1 MKKIAFFNAK
11 GGTGKTT
18 VCFNYGFYLANKN
31 NKKVLFMD
39 FDPQANLVYSF
50 GKGNSSSSG
59 CNLDSMIINYLKG
72 NKINLKDYIV
82 KISDNISLIPSSNN
96 ISLVDDY
103 LTDFL
108 IGKSVDDGKKYKSL
122 ERNLLIKNMLFDILK
137 PWEFDYLLIDCAP
150 SFSVLS
156 TSALI
161 YAENILVVL
170 KAEPYSFIDIDYLN
184 KIINNLNKK
193 YFTKIKI
200 AGVII
205 NAFEKRK
212 TISKTLTEE
221 IRNKFGSQ
229 MKIFDQK
236 IKFLSLYQRSIANNC
251 KPVFDTF
258 PESEASKNI
267 LKLFGEIDDISFK
280 LINS

>member
-18 VCFNYGFYLANKN
+18 VCFNYGFYLADKN

-59 CNLDSMIINYLKG
+59 HNLDSMIVNYLKG
-72 NKINLKDYIV
+72 RKINLNDYI
-82 KISDNISLIPSSNN
+82 IRINDNISLIPSSNN
-96 ISLVDDY
+96 ISLIDEY

-108 IGKSVDDGKKYKSL
+108 IEKSVEDGKKYKSS
-122 ERNLLIKNMLFDILK
+122 ERNLLIKNMLLDIMK

-150 SFSVLS
+150 SFSLLS
-156 TSALI
+156 TAALI

-170 KAEPYSFIDIDYLN
+170 KPEPYSFVDIDYLN
-184 KIINNLNKK
+184 KIISNLNKK

-200 AGVII
+200 AGIII

-212 TISKTLTEE
+212 TISKTVTEE
-221 IRNKFGSQ
+221 IRNKYGSQ
-229 MKIFDQK
+229 IKIFNQK
-236 IKFLSLYQRSIANNC
+236 LKFLSFYQSSITNNR
-251 KPVFDTF
+251 KPVFDSF
-258 PESEASKNI
+258 PESEASKSI
-267 LKLFGEIDDISFK
+267 LKLFGEIDDISFNM
-280 LINS
+280 IN

>member
-18 VCFNYGFYLANKN
+18 ICFNYGFYLANKN

-50 GKGNSSSSG
+50 GKGNLSSSG
-59 CNLDSMIINYLKG
+59 HNLDSMIINYLKG
-72 NKINLKDYIV
+72 NKINLNDYII

-108 IGKSVDDGKKYKSL
+108 IEKSVDDATKYKSL
-122 ERNLLIKNMLFDILK
+122 ERNLLIKNMLLDILK

-170 KAEPYSFIDIDYLN
+170 KAEPYSFVDIDYLN
-184 KIINNLNKK
+184 RIINNLNKK
-193 YFTKIKI
+193 YSAEIKI
-200 AGVII
+200 AGIII
-205 NAFEKRK
+205 NAFEKQK
-212 TISKTLTEE
+212 TISRKVIEE
-221 IRNKFGSQ
+221 ISNKFGGQ
-229 MKIFDQK
+229 MKIFNQK
-236 IKFLSLYQRSIANNC
+236 IKFLSLYQNSISNNC
-251 KPVFDTF
+251 KPVFDIF
-258 PESEASKNI
+258 PKSEAAVSI
-267 LKLFGEIDDISFK
+267 LKLFGEIDDISFN
-280 LINS
+280 LIN

>member
-18 VCFNYGFYLANKN
+18 VCFNYGFYLADKN

-50 GKGNSSSSG
+50 GRGNSSSSG
-59 CNLDSMIINYLKG
+59 HNLDSMIVNYLKG
-72 NKINLKDYIV
+72 GKINLNDYIV
-82 KISDNISLIPSSNN
+82 KINDNISLIPSSNN
-96 ISLVDDY
+96 ISLVDEY

-108 IGKSVDDGKKYKSL
+108 IEKSVEDGKKYKSS
-122 ERNLLIKNMLFDILK
+122 ERNLLIKNMLLDIIK

-150 SFSVLS
+150 SFSLLS
-156 TSALI
+156 TAALI

-170 KAEPYSFIDIDYLN
+170 KAEPYSFVDIDYLN
-184 KIINNLNKK
+184 KIINNLNRK

-200 AGVII
+200 TGVII

-212 TISKTLTEE
+212 TISKTVIEE
-221 IRNKFGSQ
+221 IRNKYGSH
-229 MKIFDQK
+229 MNIFNQELK
-236 IKFLSLYQRSIANNC
+236 SLSLYQSSITNNR
-251 KPVFDTF
+251 KPVFDSF
-258 PESEASKNI
+258 PKSEASKSI
-267 LKLFGEIDDISFK
+267 LRLFGEIDDISFNM
-280 LINS
+280 IN

>member
-18 VCFNYGFYLANKN
+18 VCFNYGFYLADKN

-59 CNLDSMIINYLKG
+59 HNLDSMIVNYLKG
-72 NKINLKDYIV
+72 RKINLNDYI
-82 KISDNISLIPSSNN
+82 IRINDNISLIPSSNN
-96 ISLVDDY
+96 ISLIDEY

-108 IGKSVDDGKKYKSL
+108 IEKSVEDGKKYKSS
-122 ERNLLIKNMLFDILK
+122 ERNLLIKNMLLDIIK

-150 SFSVLS
+150 SFSLLS
-156 TSALI
+156 TAALI

-170 KAEPYSFIDIDYLN
+170 KPEPYSFVDIDYLN
-184 KIINNLNKK
+184 KIISNLNKK

-200 AGVII
+200 AGIII

-212 TISKTLTEE
+212 TISKTVTEE
-221 IRNKFGSQ
+221 IRNKYGSQ
-229 MKIFDQK
+229 IKIFNQK
-236 IKFLSLYQRSIANNC
+236 LKFLSFYQSSITNNR
-251 KPVFDTF
+251 KPVFDSF
-258 PESEASKNI
+258 PESEASKSI
-267 LKLFGEIDDISFK
+267 LKLFGEIDDISFNM
-280 LINS
+280 IN

>member
-18 VCFNYGFYLANKN
+18 VCFNYGFYLANRN
-31 NKKVLFMD
+31 NKKVLLMD

-59 CNLDSMIINYLKG
+59 HNLDSMIVNYLKG
-72 NKINLKDYIV
+72 NKINLKDYI
-82 KISDNISLIPSSNN
+82 IRINDNISLIPSSNN
-96 ISLVDDY
+96 ISLVDEY

-108 IGKSVDDGKKYKSL
+108 IKKAVEDGKKYESI
-122 ERNLLIKNMLFDILK
+122 ERNLLIKNMLIDIIK

-150 SFSVLS
+150 SFSLLS
-156 TSALI
+156 TAALI

-170 KAEPYSFIDIDYLN
+170 KSEPYSFVDIDYLN

-193 YFTKIKI
+193 YSTKIKI
-200 AGVII
+200 TGAII

-212 TISKTLTEE
+212 TISKTVLEE
-221 IRNKFGSQ
+221 IINKYGSH
-229 MKIFDQK
+229 MKIFNEK
-236 IKFLSLYQRSIANNC
+236 LKFLSLYQSSIINNC
-251 KPVFDTF
+251 QPVFDSF
-258 PESEASKNI
+258 PKSEASKSI
-267 LKLFGEIDDISFK
+267 LKLFGEIDDISFNM
-280 LINS
+280 IN